1 MNAKRS
7 TFNVPKFLV
16 FISGLILI
24 VLYLAMFFAGFLA
37 PYDPLY
43 QNPEA
48 GYAEPTKIHWDL
60 GGPYV
65 YEQVYKLKATT
76 YKKESIENSTGAKYY
91 IRFFDKAK
99 LLSVSKPANLY
110 LLGTDRLG
118 RDLLSRLIYGA
129 IPSLTIGFIGVLIA
143 FPIGILYGA
152 FSGFVG
158 GRVDD
163 LMMRV
168 AEAIMSLPSFYL
180 LIILSSMLPASLN
193 NFQRFAMITF
203 ILSFISWASLARI
216 VRGQI
221 LGLKEKEFI
230 ESARSIGQS
239 YPMIII
245 KHLVP
250 HTMSFLIVALT
261 LSIPGFIIGESALSF
276 LGLGINQPDPSW
288 GNILAEGKDLSN
300 ILTRPYLI
308 WAPSLLIFA
317 AVFSFN
323 VLGDW
328 LRDKLDP
335 KALSSVQ

>member
-1 MNAKRS
+1 MNSR
-7 TFNVPKFLV
+7 PLPLIV
-16 FISGLILI
+16 FISSLIL
-24 VLYLAMFFAGFLA
+24 VLLYLTILFANFLA

-43 QNPEA
+43 QNPDS
-48 GYAEPTKIHWDL
+48 GYAEPTKIYWDL

-65 YEQVYKLKATT
+65 YEQAYRLNTSNF
-76 YKKESIENSTGAKYY
+76 KKESVEIKENAGGKKYH
-91 IRFFDKAK
+91 IKFFQNSK
-99 LLSVSKPANLY
+99 LLSVDNPATLY
-110 LLGTDRLG
+110 ILGTDRIG

-129 IPSLTIGFIGVLIA
+129 IPSLTIGFIGILIA
-143 FPIGILYGA
+143 FPIGVLYGA
-152 FSGFVG
+152 ISGFFG
-158 GRVDD
+158 GAVDN

-180 LIILSSMLPASLN
+180 LIILSAILPASLN

-216 VRGQI
+216 IRGQI
-221 LGLKEKEFI
+221 LSLKEKEFI
-230 ESARSIGQS
+230 ESARSIGQN
-239 YPMIII
+239 YFMIII

-250 HTMSFLIVALT
+250 HTLSFLIVAVT

-300 ILTRPYLI
+300 ILTRPWII

-323 VLGDW
+323 VLGDY
-328 LRDKLDP
+328 LRDRFDP
-335 KALSSVQ
+335 KATQH

>member
-1 MNAKRS
+1 MNFGRL
-7 TFNVPKFLV
+7 P
-16 FISGLILI
+16 LI
-24 VLYLAMFFAGFLA
+24 VYFSGSVLLLLYLTIFFASFLA

-43 QNPEA
+43 QNPDS
-48 GYAEPTKIHWDL
+48 GYAEPTKIYWDL
-60 GGPYV
+60 SGPYV
-65 YEQVYKLKATT
+65 YQQAYRLNPNNF
-76 YKKESIENSTGAKYY
+76 KKESVEIKENAGGKKYH
-91 IRFFDKAK
+91 IQFFHEGK
-99 LLSVSKPANLY
+99 LLSVKQPANLY
-110 LLGTDRLG
+110 ILGTDRIG

-129 IPSLTIGFIGVLIA
+129 IPSLTIGFIGILIA
-143 FPIGILYGA
+143 FPVGVIYGA
-152 FSGFVG
+152 VSGFFG
-158 GRVDD
+158 GVVDN

-180 LIILSSMLPASLN
+180 LIILSAILPASLS

-216 VRGQI
+216 IRGQI
-221 LGLKEKEFI
+221 LSLKEKEFI
-230 ESARSIGQS
+230 EASRAIGQN
-239 YPMIII
+239 YFMIIV

-250 HTMSFLIVALT
+250 HTLSFLIVAVT

-300 ILTRPYLI
+300 ILTRPWII

-323 VLGDW
+323 VLGDY
-328 LRDKLDP
+328 LRDVLDP
-335 KALSSVQ
+335 KAQLSAQ